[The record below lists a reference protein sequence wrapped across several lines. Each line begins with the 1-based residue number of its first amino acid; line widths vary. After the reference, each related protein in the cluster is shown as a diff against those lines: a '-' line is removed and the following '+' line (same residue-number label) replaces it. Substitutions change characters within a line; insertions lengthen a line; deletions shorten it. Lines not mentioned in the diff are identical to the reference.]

1 MPVTAAGAI
10 ARPVEASA
18 DRMSRGQLCA
28 LLAAAAVGVAL
39 VWLAVRSAPHGGVR
53 VPARATEDV
62 PAFTPPAGAPVI
74 GPNQHAGGVTYLPHR
89 YPNMCGADVSALIW
103 HGHRPLLLPHERD
116 TDWLTAPPS
125 EVTL

>member
-1 MPVTAAGAI
+1 MPVIAAEAAAG
-10 ARPVEASA
+10 PVNSSV

-28 LLAAAAVGVAL
+28 IVVILAAAAAL
-39 VWLAVRSAPHGGVR
+39 FVVAVRRSPGGGVK

-62 PAFTPPAGAPVI
+62 PAFTPPPGTPVL
-74 GPNQHAGGVTYLPHR
+74 GPNEHVAGVVYLPHR

-103 HGHRPLLLPHERD
+103 HGHRPLLLPHQRD
-116 TDWLTAPPS
+116 ADLIPSPPS

>member
-1 MPVTAAGAI
+1 MPVFAEAAG
-10 ARPVEASA
+10 RQVNGSV

-28 LLAAAAVGVAL
+28 LVAALAIAGAL
-39 VWLAVRSAPHGGVR
+39 LVFAVRRSPGGGVK

-62 PAFTPPAGAPVI
+62 PAFTPPPAAPVV
-74 GPNQHAGGVTYLPHR
+74 GVNAHLGGVTYSPHR

-103 HGHRPLLLPHERD
+103 HGHRPLLLPHQRD
-116 TDWLTAPPS
+116 EDLIPAPPS